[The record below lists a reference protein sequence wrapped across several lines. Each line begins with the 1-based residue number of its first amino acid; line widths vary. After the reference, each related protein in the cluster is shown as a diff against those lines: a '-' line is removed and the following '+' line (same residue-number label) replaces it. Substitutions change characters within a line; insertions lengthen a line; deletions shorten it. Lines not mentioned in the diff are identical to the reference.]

1 MEMKDDFNDFDVH
14 GAGRQHSASD
24 NASETLAPDLFAAI
38 RRYEQALMDNNV
50 TTLSDLFAN
59 DADGIPS
66 VRSDGKGML
75 VGHGEISAF
84 RSNRRNAPTRT
95 LRRRVARQMG
105 ETSACVVS
113 QFDKASG
120 GSVIQTQI
128 WQRVGQSGA
137 WKIVMAHLTYPTP
150 AIDRSIWRVV
160 GAPLLEAS
168 KPGPLSGMT
177 VAVKDLYAV
186 RGQRI
191 GAGNPTFLRTSPVC
205 EESAP
210 AVQLLLNSGA
220 QITGIAQTD
229 EFAYSLAGANVHY
242 GTPPNSKAPG
252 RISGGSSSG
261 PASAVAC
268 GQVDIGLGTDTAGSI
283 RIPAS
288 YQGLWGI
295 RTTHGRI
302 SREAIHPLSQSFD
315 TVGWMTRD
323 AQTLEFAGNAL
334 MPDKD
339 TVQNV
344 EKLLIS
350 PKLDDCV
357 TTDVRDA
364 FLRFL
369 STSCSAVKE
378 GRIPLLKGIDEVQ
391 FDSQMLDNLLSIFQ
405 TVRGYEAWRNNGE
418 WVADHYADLAPEI
431 AARFERDSHIPRSRY
446 EQGLEHL
453 QQARSVVR
461 NLIGNNVLLIP
472 SASSTAPSVAPLG
485 DTASIEN
492 ARAHTLRLTSIA
504 GIGGLPA
511 VNIPLET
518 ANGIPCGAC
527 LIGPAGSDK
536 LLISISKRLYRNRL

>member
-1 MEMKDDFNDFDVH
+1 MGMKDNFNDFNVH
-14 GAGRQHSASD
+14 GGGWHSASD
-24 NASETLAPDLFAAI
+24 NASETLSPDLLAAI
-38 RRYEQALMDNNV
+38 RRYEQALMDNNAAV
-50 TTLSDLFAN
+50 LSDLFA
-59 DADGIPS
+59 DDPEGIPS
-66 VRSDGKGML
+66 IRSDGKGML

-84 RSNRRNAPTRT
+84 RSKRKTAPTRT
-95 LRRRVARQMG
+95 LRRRIARQLDDA
-105 ETSACVVS
+105 SACVVS
-113 QFDKASG
+113 QFDKATG
-120 GSVIQTQI
+120 GSVIQTQV
-128 WQRVGQSGA
+128 WQRIGQPGA
-137 WKIVMAHLTYPTP
+137 WKIVMAHLTYPAP
-150 AIDRSIWRVV
+150 AIDCSIWRIA
-160 GAPLLEAS
+160 GTPLVEAT
-168 KPGPLSGMT
+168 KPGPLSGMS
-177 VAVKDLYAV
+177 VAVKDLYAIQ
-186 RGQRI
+186 GQRI
-191 GAGNPTFLRTSPVC
+191 GAGNPEFLRTSPVC
-205 EESAP
+205 KESAP
-210 AVQLLLNSGA
+210 AVQLLLNAGA

-229 EFAYSLAGANVHY
+229 EFAYSLAGTNVHY
-242 GTPPNSKAPG
+242 GTPPNPKAPG
-252 RISGGSSSG
+252 HISGGSSSG

-302 SREAIHPLSQSFD
+302 SREGVHPLSQSFD

-323 AQTLEFAGNAL
+323 ARTLEFAGNAL

-339 TVQNV
+339 TAADV

-350 PKLDDCV
+350 PKLDECA
-357 TTDVRDA
+357 TADVREA
-364 FLRFL
+364 FSHFR
-369 STSCSAVKE
+369 SVSCSTVGE
-378 GRIPLLKGIDEVQ
+378 GRISSLKDFDEMQ
-391 FDSQMLDNLLSIFQ
+391 FDSRMLDNLLSIFQ
-405 TVRGYEAWRNNGE
+405 AVRGYEAWQNNGD

-446 EQGLEHL
+446 EQGLDHL
-453 QQARSVVR
+453 RQARSVVR

-492 ARAHTLRLTSIA
+492 TRAHTLRITSIA

-518 ANGIPCGAC
+518 ADGLPCGAC

-536 LLISISKRLYRNRL
+536 LLIRIAKELYRNSL

>member
-1 MEMKDDFNDFDVH
+1 MGTKDNFNDFNAH
-14 GAGRQHSASD
+14 GGGWHSASD
-24 NASETLAPDLFAAI
+24 NASETLAPDLLAAI
-38 RRYEQALMDNNV
+38 RRYEQALMDNNAAV
-50 TTLSDLFAN
+50 LSDLFA
-59 DADGIPS
+59 DDPEGIPS
-66 VRSDGKGML
+66 IRSDSKGML

-84 RSNRRNAPTRT
+84 RSNRKTAPTRT
-95 LRRRVARQMG
+95 LRRRIARQLDA
-105 ETSACVVS
+105 ENACVVS
-113 QFDKASG
+113 QFDKATG
-120 GSVIQTQI
+120 GSVIQTQV
-128 WQRVGQSGA
+128 WQRIGQSGA

-150 AIDRSIWRVV
+150 AIDRSIWRIA
-160 GAPLLEAS
+160 GTPLVEAS

-186 RGQRI
+186 QGQRI
-191 GAGNPTFLRTSPVC
+191 GAGNPEFLRTSPIC
-205 EESAP
+205 KESAP
-210 AVQLLLNSGA
+210 AVQLLLNAGA

-229 EFAYSLAGANVHY
+229 EFAYSLAGTNVHY
-242 GTPPNSKAPG
+242 GTPPNPKAPG
-252 RISGGSSSG
+252 HISGGSSSG

-323 AQTLEFAGNAL
+323 ARTLEFAGNAL

-339 TVQNV
+339 TAADV

-350 PKLDDCV
+350 PKLDECA
-357 TTDVRDA
+357 TADVREA
-364 FLRFL
+364 FSHFR
-369 STSCSAVKE
+369 SISCSTVGE
-378 GRIPLLKGIDEVQ
+378 GRISSLKDFDEVQ

-405 TVRGYEAWRNNGE
+405 AVRGYEAWQNNGD

-446 EQGLEHL
+446 EQGLDHL
-453 QQARSVVR
+453 RQARSVVR

-492 ARAHTLRLTSIA
+492 ARAHTLRITSIA

-511 VNIPLET
+511 VNIPLKT
-518 ANGIPCGAC
+518 TDGLPCGAC

-536 LLISISKRLYRNRL
+536 LLIRIAKELYRNSL